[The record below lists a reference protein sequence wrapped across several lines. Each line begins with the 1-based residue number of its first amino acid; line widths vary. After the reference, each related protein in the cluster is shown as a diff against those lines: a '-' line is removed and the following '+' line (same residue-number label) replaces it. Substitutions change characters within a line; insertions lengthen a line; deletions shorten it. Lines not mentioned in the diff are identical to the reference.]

1 MSPKTSDNPGMP
13 AFALGNEPVD
23 LLHVL
28 ENMGQGT
35 MDRSFF
41 VTIPFLGTQCLNMFE
56 TYFGQ
61 EMLHLGTSPT
71 PLKKRGPK

>member
-35 MDRSFF
+35 MDRSFL
-41 VTIPFLGTQCLNMFE
+41 VTIPFLVTQCLKLFE
-56 TYFGQ
+56 YV
-61 EMLHLGTSPT
+61 
-71 PLKKRGPK
+71 